1 MLFLTRN
8 RRILQQGVDFNQIDK
23 EWNWDNFLILQALVA
38 TIVCYIFPFLQ
49 HLPIWNVKGLIVALI
64 LHVGVSEPLY
74 YLVHKK
80 FHEDYLF
87 TNYHSLHHS
96 SHVPTPLTGE
106 FFRSSF

>member
-1 MLFLTRN
+1 
-8 RRILQQGVDFNQIDK
+8 
-23 EWNWDNFLILQALVA
+23 LILQALVA
-38 TIVCYIFPFLQ
+38 TMVCYIFPFLQ

-87 TNYHSLHHS
+87 KNYHSLHHS

-106 FFRSSF
+106 FFN